1 MKYELIKDSH
11 AGVIIDPTPVLLDV
25 KDTFKVSFV
34 LPQGGS
40 YIALFKG
47 EDGVEHKA
55 VVYGSDV
62 VVPREIIGGKEQLV
76 GLTVC
81 LIDED
86 KVLWAWECHPFKVG
100 AFLIMRQRQ
109 RQLSAGLSE
118 EQLFAR
124 LAEIERIHAETLTAF
139 DALKNDYS
147 NRCDNLERFVEQTV
161 KALEERKQELASLKE
176 ANELLV
182 EHINKATD
190 IINELSKRIYD
201 LEKNYDPTIIG

>member
-1 MKYELIKDSH
+1 MKYELIKNSH
-11 AGVIIDPTPVLLDV
+11 AGVIVDPTPVLLDV

-34 LPQGGS
+34 LPQSGS

-62 VVPREIIGGKEQLV
+62 IVPREIIGKEQLV
-76 GLTVC
+76 ALTVC

-86 KVLWAWECHPFKVG
+86 KVLWAWECHPLKVG
-100 AFLIMRQRQ
+100 AFLIMRQQQ
-109 RQLSAGLSE
+109 RQLTAGLSD

-124 LAEIERIHAETLTAF
+124 LAEIERVHAETLAAF
-139 DALKNDYS
+139 DVLKSDYGA
-147 NRCDNLERFVEQTV
+147 RCDELAQFTEQTV
-161 KALEERKQELASLKE
+161 KALQQRENELASLKK

-182 EHINKATD
+182 KHANEATEVINT
-190 IINELSKRIYD
+190 LSKKVFN
-201 LEKNYDPTIIG
+201 LEKNYDPTIIE